1 MTRYFLSL
9 SYHGRTF
16 SGWQRQPNAPS
27 VQGTLEDALSTLLR
41 IPVAVTG
48 CGRTDTGVHA
58 RNYIAHFDA
67 PDGLPD
73 TFLNALNS
81 ILPPAIAVYGLRTMH
96 PTAHARFDAFER
108 RYLYGITLRKDP
120 FLTETAWF
128 FPQGQR
134 MDRAAL
140 HAVAELLPRYR
151 AFLPFAKTDSGLDS
165 FHCDVRQAYWEDHG
179 QMLVFH
185 IVANRFLR
193 GMVRLIVGAC
203 VQAAMGQIEVGAIG
217 EALENQSPLQKS
229 LSVPPQGLFLTEIKY
244 PYPTP

>member
-9 SYHGRTF
+9 AYHGRPF

-27 VQGTLEDALSTLLR
+27 VQGALEDALSTLLR
-41 IPVAVTG
+41 TPVAVTG
-48 CGRTDTGVHA
+48 CGRTDSGVHA
-58 RNYIAHFDA
+58 RNYMAHFDA
-67 PDGLPD
+67 PDGLTD
-73 TFLNALNS
+73 AFLNGLNS
-81 ILPPAIAVYGLRTMH
+81 ILLPAIAVYGLRAMH
-96 PTAHARFDAFER
+96 ATAHARFDAIER
-108 RYLYGITLRKDP
+108 RYVYGISLRKDP

-134 MDRAAL
+134 MDRDAL
-140 HAVAELLPRYR
+140 HAVAALLPRHQ
-151 AFLPFAKTDSGLDS
+151 AFRPFAKADSGLDS
-165 FHCDVRQAYWEDHG
+165 FACDVRQAYWEERAH
-179 QMLVFH
+179 MLVFH

-203 VQAAMGQIEVGAIG
+203 VQAAMGQIEVAAIA

-229 LSVPPQGLFLTEIKY
+229 LSAPPQGLFLTDIKY